1 MQYPAS
7 YRPLCKHQ
15 PQECTRSTT
24 NPGDTQLSC
33 NVHSRLGLSHTATE
47 RPAAT
52 HNQKGKW
59 TTECNKAFQEAKED
73 CHHKSLSYD
82 PALPLT
88 LAGDASAYGIGAVI
102 SHAMP
107 VSTECPIAFVCRSL
121 SPSECNYAQLGKE
134 ALSLILGVKKFHQ
147 YLYGRKLHLLWTHK
161 HLTAVLGTMRRAY
174 HHLQLLDCS
183 IGLYFFLSAYQYE
196 IQSSYADG
204 LSHLPLSDRKES
216 SVMSQVFST
225 LSNSQ

>member
-1 MQYPAS
+1 MFIPDLAS
-7 YRPLCKHQ
+7 LIQPLNDLLQ
-15 PQECTRSTT
+15 
-24 NPGDTQLSC
+24 
-33 NVHSRLGLSHTATE
+33 
-47 RPAAT
+47 

-102 SHAMP
+102 SHTMP
-107 VSTECPIAFVCRSL
+107 VSTECPIAFVCRSQ

-147 YLYGRKLHLLWTHK
+147 YLYGRKLHLLWT
-161 HLTAVLGTMRRAY
+161 T
-174 HHLQLLDCS
+174 S
-183 IGLYFFLSAYQYE
+183 LS
-196 IQSSYADG
+196 
-204 LSHLPLSDRKES
+204 LPFWKL
-216 SVMSQVFST
+216 
-225 LSNSQ
+225 